1 MDYCDRLV
9 DSIRKFNT
17 LILQAHY
24 MKGSTNLAK
33 MASLYLYR
41 EVYDAMRNV
50 PTLSSKMPYAMM
62 AVLKI
67 SSVDVKQF
75 VGLHSSKNF
84 YLKRLRSGKVNY
96 SGTPHDEHFTRV
108 MRCLERWFDKKL
120 RDSCPTCGMD
130 TGERLFGYSN
140 ELDIGLSLSFP
151 ITVDASGSSSSANSR
166 TVDFRMVYMAGY
178 SEKSRGII
186 SFPIISAPSLEWC
199 AVDDGHGDDDN
210 KNKDD
215 DCSSKSSSSKS
226 SSIVRNDDS
235 TSSDSG
241 IHDDSV
247 KHEHAFSKVCCLLHY
262 LWTREITGEMLNSNS
277 CFVRLLSINP
287 SRAHVDN
294 IQNKRYFII
303 KNTYKNIGYNYSS
316 RSSSNIINNSKSVYV
331 QEFAGNAKV
340 ILLL

>member
-1 MDYCDRLV
+1 
-9 DSIRKFNT
+9 
-17 LILQAHY
+17 

-33 MASLYLYR
+33 LASLYLYR

-50 PTLSSKMPYAMM
+50 PTLSSKMPHAMM
-62 AVLKI
+62 VVLKV

-75 VGLHSSKNF
+75 IGLYSSKNF
-84 YLKRLRSGKVNY
+84 FLKRLRSGKVNY
-96 SGTPHDEHFTRV
+96 SGTLHDEHFTRV
-108 MRCLERWFDKKL
+108 MRCFERWFDKRL
-120 RDSCPTCGMD
+120 RDNCPTCGMD
-130 TGERLFGYSN
+130 TGERLFGYGN
-140 ELDIGLSLSFP
+140 ELDIGFSLSFP
-151 ITVDASGSSSSANSR
+151 ITVDASGSSLSANSR

-178 SEKSRGII
+178 SEKSRGIV
-186 SFPIISAPSLEWC
+186 SFPIISAPSLEWY
-199 AVDDGHGDDDN
+199 AIDNGHGDDDN

-215 DCSSKSSSSKS
+215 DCSNKSSSSKS
-226 SSIVRNDDS
+226 SSSSSSKSSSNRNRIIRSDNS
-235 TSSDSG
+235 TSSDNG

-247 KHEHAFSKVCCLLHY
+247 KHERAFSKVCCLLHY

-287 SRAHVDN
+287 SKVHIDN
-294 IQNKRYFII
+294 IQNNRYFII

-316 RSSSNIINNSKSVYV
+316 HSSSSGSSSNIINNNNKSVYV